1 MTRVLGHVIQ
11 PLWASILSLVSNLV
25 AYPGV
30 VDGGKGFGKRV
41 ARKTSHAVCK
51 AVCVF
56 LSEVSLDSQRVDSEE
71 AEMWGFHKLRHQNI
85 GWRVGRCKNEFW
97 VFAQPPHQPV
107 SCSGISILPLISTQP
122 LPKMFKKEKE
132 KTKMSANTSWAF
144 LLSAVLCNRTF

>member
-1 MTRVLGHVIQ
+1 MTCVLGHVIQ
-11 PLWASILSLVSNLV
+11 LLWASILSLVSNLV
-25 AYPGV
+25 AFPGV
-30 VDGGKGFGKRV
+30 ADGGNGFGKRV
-41 ARKTSHAVCK
+41 ARKTCHAVCK

-97 VFAQPPHQPV
+97 VFAQLSHQPV
-107 SCSGISILPLISTQP
+107 SCSGISILPLISAQP
-122 LPKMFKKEKE
+122 LPKMCKKEKE

-144 LLSAVLCNRTF
+144 LLSAVLCDRTF